1 MDMSIRKQVEETKF
15 KQRQQRDGN
24 DRAPGLELGIWDDQI
39 RYVQI
44 KEQDEDQVKRNK
56 TEV

>member
-24 DRAPGLELGIWDDQI
+24 DRAPGLELGI
-39 RYVQI
+39 
-44 KEQDEDQVKRNK
+44 
-56 TEV
+56 